1 MLITNILART
11 KIFAKKFVIPLFAR
25 SIDQILPSDW
35 LLYTYLGE
43 RVREAKIPQNLVFLG
58 AKHARKSI
66 ISIRTTNYTFF
77 KKSLKIEGFK
87 SFFFLLDK
95 TYDFW
100 TNFQSGQGEDRRD
113 GRDKT
118 RQTERKEDKERVRKK
133 GGQGV
138 YTPERGWG
146 KIDYKHSH
154 EKTENLNSLY
164 CI

>member
-1 MLITNILART
+1 MR
-11 KIFAKKFVIPLFAR
+11 K
-25 SIDQILPSDW
+25 
-35 LLYTYLGE
+35 
-43 RVREAKIPQNLVFLG
+43 AKIPQIMGKSAPKTPL
-58 AKHARKSI
+58 KSI

-113 GRDKT
+113 RRDKT
-118 RQTERKEDKERVRKK
+118 DRRNGEERGKERARRK

>member
-1 MLITNILART
+1 M
-11 KIFAKKFVIPLFAR
+11 FF
-25 SIDQILPSDW
+25 
-35 LLYTYLGE
+35 
-43 RVREAKIPQNLVFLG
+43 G

-66 ISIRTTNYTFF
+66 ISIWTTNYTFF

-100 TNFQSGQGEDRRD
+100 TNFSLDKKRGQDRQTDRQD
-113 GRDKT
+113 
-118 RQTERKEDKERVRKK
+118 RQTERREDKERARRK

-154 EKTENLNSLY
+154 EKTENLNSPY

>member
-1 MLITNILART
+1 M
-11 KIFAKKFVIPLFAR
+11 
-25 SIDQILPSDW
+25 
-35 LLYTYLGE
+35 
-43 RVREAKIPQNLVFLG
+43 
-58 AKHARKSI
+58 
-66 ISIRTTNYTFF
+66 
-77 KKSLKIEGFK
+77 
-87 SFFFLLDK
+87 DK

-100 TNFQSGQGEDRRD
+100 TNLRHLDKREDRRD

-118 RQTERKEDKERVRKK
+118 DRRNGEEGKGGARRK

>member
-1 MLITNILART
+1 M
-11 KIFAKKFVIPLFAR
+11 
-25 SIDQILPSDW
+25 
-35 LLYTYLGE
+35 
-43 RVREAKIPQNLVFLG
+43 REAKIPQNLAFLG

-66 ISIRTTNYTFF
+66 ISIRLIKSTFF

-87 SFFFLLDK
+87 SFFFPLNK

-100 TNFQSGQGEDRRD
+100 TNFQSGQKERTGETE
-113 GRDKT
+113 GT
-118 RQTERKEDKERVRKK
+118 RQDRTDGTERGKERAREK

>member
-1 MLITNILART
+1 M
-11 KIFAKKFVIPLFAR
+11 
-25 SIDQILPSDW
+25 
-35 LLYTYLGE
+35 
-43 RVREAKIPQNLVFLG
+43 EAKIPQNLVFLG

-66 ISIRTTNYTFF
+66 ISIQTTNYTS
-77 KKSLKIEGFK
+77 KQKSLKIKGFK
-87 SFFFLLDK
+87 SFLFLLNK

-100 TNFQSGQGEDRRD
+100 TNLRHLYKRRGQERRK
-113 GRDKT
+113 GQDKT
-118 RQTERKEDKERVRKK
+118 DGTERGKERARKK

>member
-1 MLITNILART
+1 M
-11 KIFAKKFVIPLFAR
+11 K
-25 SIDQILPSDW
+25 
-35 LLYTYLGE
+35 
-43 RVREAKIPQNLVFLG
+43 EAKIPQNLGKSAPKTPL
-58 AKHARKSI
+58 KSI
-66 ISIRTTNYTFF
+66 ISIQTTNYTFS

-87 SFFFLLDK
+87 SFLFPLNK
-95 TYDFW
+95 TYDKVKA
-100 TNFQSGQGEDRRD
+100 SGQGEDWRD
-113 GRDKT
+113 GKDKT
-118 RQTERKEDKERVRKK
+118 DRRTERRGKERARKK

>member
-1 MLITNILART
+1 MTRFCQVIDYYTHILEREVRRLKFP
-11 KIFAKKFVIPLFAR
+11 KILF
-25 SIDQILPSDW
+25 
-35 LLYTYLGE
+35 
-43 RVREAKIPQNLVFLG
+43 FG

-66 ISIRTTNYTFF
+66 ISIQTTNYTFF

-87 SFFFLLDK
+87 SFFFLLNK
-95 TYDFW
+95 TYDFL
-100 TNFQSGQGEDRRD
+100 TNLRHLNKRRGQERRK
-113 GRDKT
+113 GQDKT
-118 RQTERKEDKERVRKK
+118 DRTERGKERARKK

>member
-1 MLITNILART
+1 M
-11 KIFAKKFVIPLFAR
+11 
-25 SIDQILPSDW
+25 
-35 LLYTYLGE
+35 
-43 RVREAKIPQNLVFLG
+43 
-58 AKHARKSI
+58 
-66 ISIRTTNYTFF
+66 
-77 KKSLKIEGFK
+77 
-87 SFFFLLDK
+87 DK

-100 TNFQSGQGEDRRD
+100 TNLRHLNKREDRRD

-118 RQTERKEDKERVRKK
+118 DRRNGEEGKERARRK

>member
-1 MLITNILART
+1 MIEYYTDILKRGEKRLKFP
-11 KIFAKKFVIPLFAR
+11 KI
-25 SIDQILPSDW
+25 
-35 LLYTYLGE
+35 
-43 RVREAKIPQNLVFLG
+43 VFFG

-100 TNFQSGQGEDRRD
+100 TNFSLDKRRGQERRKGQDRQDRRN
-113 GRDKT
+113 GERT
-118 RQTERKEDKERVRKK
+118 RKGAREK

>member
-1 MLITNILART
+1 MIDYYTDILKRGEKRLKFP
-11 KIFAKKFVIPLFAR
+11 KI
-25 SIDQILPSDW
+25 
-35 LLYTYLGE
+35 
-43 RVREAKIPQNLVFLG
+43 VFFG

-66 ISIRTTNYTFF
+66 ISIRTTNYTIS

-95 TYDFW
+95 TYDIW
-100 TNFQSGQGEDRRD
+100 TNFSLDKRRGQDRQT
-113 GRDKT
+113 GQT
-118 RQTERKEDKERVRKK
+118 GQTERRETRKGRGEK

>member
-1 MLITNILART
+1 MIDYYTHIQKREERRLKFP
-11 KIFAKKFVIPLFAR
+11 KI
-25 SIDQILPSDW
+25 
-35 LLYTYLGE
+35 
-43 RVREAKIPQNLVFLG
+43 VFFG

-95 TYDFW
+95 TYDIW
-100 TNFQSGQGEDRRD
+100 TNFSLDKRRGQERRTDRTDRTDGTERGQGKGE
-113 GRDKT
+113 
-118 RQTERKEDKERVRKK
+118 KK